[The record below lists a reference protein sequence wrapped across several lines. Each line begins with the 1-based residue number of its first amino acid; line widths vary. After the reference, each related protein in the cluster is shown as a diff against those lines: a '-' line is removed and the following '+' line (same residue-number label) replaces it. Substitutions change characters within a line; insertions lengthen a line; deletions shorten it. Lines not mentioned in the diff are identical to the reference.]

1 MKKGADMKIAGK
13 AACIFM
19 LLTITKLTRITGN
32 RMAAQVGHSAV
43 MTCPNKTDATMVT
56 WKISPKIGG
65 PCTLGYRADQKK
77 VDRTNCSDSMNCEF
91 RSSQSYAL
99 EIQQVGMADEGNY
112 SCEVVTQEG
121 NFHQMYQL
129 TVLVPPRLSLYCD
142 DHRNPV
148 CKAAAGRPA
157 AEISWVPE
165 NNSMTETDSHDN
177 GTVTVL
183 SRFTAHSTDEKTV
196 TCMVYHTTLNE
207 TKSIACSSYSVT
219 KLNLP
224 ILLLHIP
231 YRMTQRRWN
240 LILLTCRRKT
250 QFTTQCQI

>member
-1 MKKGADMKIAGK
+1 MRISQQAGWCKKPASSTHAR
-13 AACIFM
+13 AALEEIRKTTYTAV
-19 LLTITKLTRITGN
+19 LLTMTAVTGATGRN

-77 VDRTNCSDSMNCEF
+77 VDRTNCSDRVNCEF
-91 RSSQSYAL
+91 RSNQSYAL

-207 TKSIACSSYSVT
+207 TKSIACSSC
-219 KLNLP
+219 KLPLVCSAFKILP
-224 ILLLHIP
+224 SPLFKH
-231 YRMTQRRWN
+231 YDRHQ
-240 LILLTCRRKT
+240 
-250 QFTTQCQI
+250 